1 MSLDDLL
8 RVLPV
13 LGFFAAMVVV
23 QVWLLPRL
31 GVPT

>member
-1 MSLDDLL
+1 MTLDDLL

-13 LGFFAAMVVV
+13 LGFFAGMVVI
-23 QVWLLPRL
+23 QVWLLPRM